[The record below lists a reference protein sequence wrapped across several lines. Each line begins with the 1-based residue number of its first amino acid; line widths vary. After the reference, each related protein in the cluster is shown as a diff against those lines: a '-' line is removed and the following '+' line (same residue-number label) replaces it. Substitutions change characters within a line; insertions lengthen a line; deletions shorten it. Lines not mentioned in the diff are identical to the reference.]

1 MSLSFCWRNLSRR
14 PLTPAENARCF
25 RNRRRFFLGKVN
37 NFVLDRFM
45 FVLSTAKTARYC
57 FGVLLRWAEAHFH
70 VVSASTSLLWYGN
83 KVQYGSVGVNLA
95 NEPHK
100 KRDYLFPPDRYVPS
114 PCQNTKFE
122 KLSPYPH
129 LSFRFP
135 HVLTTFT
142 TFPVPLRI
150 LFILST
156 YPHVLGSCTTP
167 FCMPSPSN
175 YYFLFTCLVFLVKS
189 DKCGPTNLSAIRIKI
204 FSKASF
210 F

>member
-114 PCQNTKFE
+114 PCQNTKFVARGYNE
-122 KLSPYPH
+122 YYHDMRNIMETIFARDVMIHSH
-129 LSFRFP
+129 GTR
-135 HVLTTFT
+135 
-142 TFPVPLRI
+142 
-150 LFILST
+150 
-156 YPHVLGSCTTP
+156 SCV
-167 FCMPSPSN
+167 CA
-175 YYFLFTCLVFLVKS
+175 
-189 DKCGPTNLSAIRIKI
+189 G
-204 FSKASF
+204 
-210 F
+210 